1 MTMSGPGLEKDLDAE
16 RLALMQKLSDKGIG
30 ELVEEICD
38 LKGRLAMEA
47 KHRRDLIDSVRRL
60 TDENGELRARLAFAS
75 GQRGD
80 PETKPMLGLKE
91 VRIETAL
98 RLEYL
103 ISY

>member
-1 MTMSGPGLEKDLDAE
+1 MSGLGLEKDVEAE

-47 KHRRDLIDSVRRL
+47 KHRRDLLNSVRRL

-75 GQRGD
+75 GQQGE
-80 PETKPMLGLKE
+80 PETSSTLGLLK
-91 VRIETAL
+91 VRL
-98 RLEYL
+98 K
-103 ISY
+103 

>member
-1 MTMSGPGLEKDLDAE
+1 MSGLGLEKDVEAE

-47 KHRRDLIDSVRRL
+47 KHRRDLLNSVRRL

-75 GQRGD
+75 SQQGE
-80 PETKPMLGLKE
+80 PETSSTLGLLK
-91 VRIETAL
+91 VRL
-98 RLEYL
+98 K
-103 ISY
+103 